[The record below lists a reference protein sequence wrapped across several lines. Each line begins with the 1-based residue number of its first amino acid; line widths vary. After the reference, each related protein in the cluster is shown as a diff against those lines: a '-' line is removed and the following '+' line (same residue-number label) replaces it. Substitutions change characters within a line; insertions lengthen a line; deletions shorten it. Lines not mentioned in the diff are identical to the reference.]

1 MRPGRAEPAE
11 PAVRARCAPGA
22 RGVGC
27 GVWVRPRRRPRRRVR
42 GYPRRVHA
50 LEVFF
55 LVLLI
60 AVSIVIAWFAGFVVY
75 RLYKGQR

>member
-1 MRPGRAEPAE
+1 M
-11 PAVRARCAPGA
+11 
-22 RGVGC
+22 
-27 GVWVRPRRRPRRRVR
+27 
-42 GYPRRVHA
+42 HA

-60 AVSIVIAWFAGFVVY
+60 VVSIVIVWFAGFVVY

>member
-1 MRPGRAEPAE
+1 M
-11 PAVRARCAPGA
+11 
-22 RGVGC
+22 
-27 GVWVRPRRRPRRRVR
+27 
-42 GYPRRVHA
+42 HA

-60 AVSIVIAWFAGFVVY
+60 VVSIVIVWFSCFVVY

>member
-1 MRPGRAEPAE
+1 M
-11 PAVRARCAPGA
+11 
-22 RGVGC
+22 
-27 GVWVRPRRRPRRRVR
+27 
-42 GYPRRVHA
+42 HA

-60 AVSIVIAWFAGFVVY
+60 AVSIVIAWFSCFVVY

>member
-1 MRPGRAEPAE
+1 M
-11 PAVRARCAPGA
+11 
-22 RGVGC
+22 
-27 GVWVRPRRRPRRRVR
+27 
-42 GYPRRVHA
+42 HA

-60 AVSIVIAWFAGFVVY
+60 VVTLVITWFAGFVVY

>member
-1 MRPGRAEPAE
+1 M
-11 PAVRARCAPGA
+11 
-22 RGVGC
+22 
-27 GVWVRPRRRPRRRVR
+27 
-42 GYPRRVHA
+42 HA

-60 AVSIVIAWFAGFVVY
+60 VVSIVIMWFAGFVVY